1 MSADIAVTRR
11 RKMLAFLVEQGGS
24 AGLAEANQYSETKL
38 LAAHQA
44 FSAIMEGLVD
54 GGYVTWDGTTFVV
67 TAAGNEE
74 AALAPKARARKGA
87 KGAELAAA
95 QVPPPPAPAD
105 PVAAVEPVAPVA
117 RVAVAPAAPV
127 AGNPSGS
134 EDVHDHGH
142 SHDHGRA
149 HDHGHSHAHGG
160 AHDDDAGSAG
170 PARAA
175 PPRPRPTVEAPRKGL
190 RTRAMALIRRLF
202 AK

>member
-54 GGYVTWDGTTFVV
+54 GSYVTWDGTTFVV
-67 TAAGNEE
+67 TAAGKEE

-87 KGAELAAA
+87 KGAELAAE

-105 PVAAVEPVAPVA
+105 PVGAVEPVAAAADVA
-117 RVAVAPAAPV
+117 AAPAAPV
-127 AGNPSGS
+127 AAEPSAS
-134 EDVHDHGH
+134 EDA
-142 SHDHGRA
+142 HDHGRA

-160 AHDDDAGSAG
+160 AHDDDADSAG
-170 PARAA
+170 PARPA

-202 AK
+202 AH